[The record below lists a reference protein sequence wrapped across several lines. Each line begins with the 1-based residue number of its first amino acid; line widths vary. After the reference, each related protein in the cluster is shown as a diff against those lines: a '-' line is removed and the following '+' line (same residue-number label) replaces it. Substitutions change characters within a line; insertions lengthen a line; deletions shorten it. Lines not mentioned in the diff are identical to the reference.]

1 MRARAAAVAGRLMAS
16 HECWP
21 CYTEDLCL
29 EALLNL
35 YSATGDAGYL
45 EHVHAV
51 WKFRGNPRTSLLI
64 GNAYFTNIH
73 LETCR
78 HTGDMRFV
86 EGMVDLANEWRRTAP
101 RTREG
106 IVGHLGEPRGAVL
119 LDMLAGYAPL
129 MAAAGTLSGDKTFHE
144 ECVQQIQLH
153 RDILRDPATGLWHHA
168 RGWLAP
174 GSLSPSGWCRGQ
186 GWAMRAIVK
195 SLEWMSAPEIRAPD
209 GSRGNDAGCHV
220 LLEILNEL
228 AAALLLHQQPSGL
241 WHQLADDP
249 DSYPETSGS
258 GFVVRAL
265 QVAGLNR
272 WFDAADAV
280 ARGISALESFVT
292 PDGTVG
298 NGCPGTPPMALRED
312 YRKRGPGSG
321 DPHAA
326 AAVLMALSGAEP

>member
-1 MRARAAAVAGRLMAS
+1 MVS

-29 EALLNL
+29 EALLDF
-35 YSATGDAGYL
+35 YSATGEAGCL
-45 EHVHAV
+45 GHVHAV
-51 WKFRGNPRTSLLI
+51 WKFRGNPRASLTI

-78 HTGDMRFV
+78 HTGDMRFA
-86 EGMVDLANEWRRTAP
+86 EGLVDLAGEWRRTAQ

-106 IVGHLGEPRGAVL
+106 AVCHLGEPRGAVL
-119 LDMLAGYAPL
+119 LDMLAGFAPL

-144 ECVQQIQLH
+144 ECVQQIRIY

-168 RGWLAP
+168 RGWQAP
-174 GSLSPSGWCRGQ
+174 GFLSPSGWCRGQ
-186 GWAMRAIVK
+186 GWALRAIVK
-195 SLEWMSAPEIRAPD
+195 SLEWMSAPGIPAPD
-209 GSRGNDAGCHV
+209 DSRADDAGSRV
-220 LLEILNEL
+220 LLEALNEL
-228 AAALLLHQQPSGL
+228 AGALLRHQQPSGL

-249 DSYPETSGS
+249 GSYPETSGS

-265 QVAGLNR
+265 QVAGLNK
-272 WFDAADAV
+272 WFDAADAIRQGV
-280 ARGISALESFVT
+280 HALKSFVT
-292 PDGTVG
+292 PDGTVA

-312 YRKRGPGSG
+312 YRKRGPVSG
-321 DPHAA
+321 DPHAT